1 MEHRDVSVLYRG
13 LKELHLDI
21 TKEQE
26 EQFVKY
32 YELLI
37 KKNKVMNL
45 TSITDFNEVLVKHF
59 IDSLSI
65 VKVVD
70 MTKVKELIDVGTGAG
85 FPGVPIKIMYPHIHL
100 VLADSLMKRVK
111 FLEESCFMIGLRNTD
126 CIHGRAE
133 DLGQDKK
140 YREQFDLCVS
150 RAVANLSTL
159 SEYCVPFVKKGGNF
173 VAYKAGGV
181 ENEIEAGLGA
191 IGKLGGKLAQKIE
204 FTLPESDS
212 KRVLLRVEKETS
224 TNSRYPRKAGLP
236 AKEPLH

>member
-224 TNSRYPRKAGLP
+224 TNIRYPRKAGLP

>member
-126 CIHGRAE
+126 CVHGRAE

-181 ENEIEAGLGA
+181 ENEIEAGLVA

-224 TNSRYPRKAGLP
+224 TNIRYPRKAGLP